1 MDILKESKDFIRRVA
16 EADRKAADLRARAAD
31 IERELAFPLSAGV
44 SKMEPGRARGQHKSS
59 VEAMAIK
66 REHQQEQA
74 AALLHEAEQMQQE
87 RAYAV
92 GFLEYLKR
100 LPSYWS
106 VGNVLEYRYLKGQN
120 VRETS
125 RATFWSIAEVKRLEE
140 KGLMC
145 IGAVFLGLKEPGAIY
160 DRNGLFIMSEAEWGK
175 TLKKWQ

>member
-87 RAYAV
+87 KAYAV

-125 RATFWSIAEVKRLEE
+125 RATFWSMAEVKRLEE

-145 IGAVFLGLKEPGAIY
+145 IGAVFLGLKEPGAMY
-160 DRNGLFIMSEAEWGK
+160 DKNGLFVMGEAELK
-175 TLKKWQ
+175 KLEKKWQ